1 MLSIQGLEIDYLRA
15 ELKRVKGLHRL
26 HEEVLA
32 ETIYEFL
39 MANFDLGMGD
49 AATTMDESINIVKEW
64 KERIKELEKTQKP

>member
-15 ELKRVKGLHRL
+15 ELQRVKGLHRL

-49 AATTMDESINIVKEW
+49 AATTMDESIKIVKEW
-64 KERIKELEKTQKP
+64 KERIKLLEK

>member
-1 MLSIQGLEIDYLRA
+1 
-15 ELKRVKGLHRL
+15 LHRL

-49 AATTMDESINIVKEW
+49 AATTMDESIKIVKEW
-64 KERIKELEKTQKP
+64 KERIKLLEK